1 MGVERALIYISLVK
15 NTNRNKIASRGNQ
28 TAWLYVEKIYFSICS
43 TLYKIIP
50 LSESLNQ
57 KQ

>member
-1 MGVERALIYISLVK
+1 VERALIDIGSVK

-28 TAWLYVEKIYFSICS
+28 TAWLYVEKIFFSICS
-43 TLYKIIP
+43 TLYKIIS